1 MRCSPAY
8 PQGSGW
14 RAGSGAVW
22 NLRSNA
28 LRPRGWTSADA
39 AGLPILPGLVRYDE
53 VAAGA
58 INHAI
63 RFTVSRTQRAFIWP
77 ARHLAS
83 SVTDPSAPPMGLRLR
98 LKANVDISRFSP
110 TNRIILTALKRY
122 GMIVADNGSNWF
134 LSGAPD
140 DRWSNDDLHA
150 LGAIPGSDFEVVN
163 TSSLMVN
170 PDSGQARSQSGAPTA
185 TAASTASAMAS
196 ASATP
201 GTPTLTAQDARK
213 QDQNTRA
220 TTNWPLMLA
229 VMALVGV
236 GLIGG
241 GIWLRAR
248 RRRIL
253 SPFG

>member
-1 MRCSPAY
+1 MT
-8 PQGSGW
+8 
-14 RAGSGAVW
+14 AGFDISSYSA
-22 NLRSNA
+22 
-28 LRPRGWTSADA
+28 TSQV
-39 AGLPILPGLVRYDE
+39 I
-53 VAAGA
+53 
-58 INHAI
+58 
-63 RFTVSRTQRAFIWP
+63 
-77 ARHLAS
+77 
-83 SVTDPSAPPMGLRLR
+83 
-98 LKANVDISRFSP
+98 LKAMKKYGLMLADI
-110 TNRIILTALKRY
+110 
-122 GMIVADNGSNWF
+122 GSNMYI
-134 LSGAPD
+134 SGAPD
-140 DRWSNDDLHA
+140 ERWNNDELRELLQVKA
-150 LGAIPGSDFEVVN
+150 SDFEVVN

-170 PDSGQARSQSGAPTA
+170 PDSGQARAQSGAPTA

-201 GTPTLTAQDARK
+201 GTPTLAAQDARK

-248 RRRIL
+248 RRRIP